1 MKFYRV
7 AVFPLVLFVIVLTE
21 VSEAVPQPSRP
32 TVTNNDIRDAILQ
45 IVNVIRATED
55 KLERH
60 EYREKGLGETLKRG
74 LISIDRRTK
83 QWDHFKGILN
93 RLDERVAEVETV
105 LIEKDER
112 ERLQAMRTFD
122 AVDDLKKVLLPQI
135 VDELKKEILEA
146 LAQQK
151 KNDKPPPPPPAPK
164 PEITK
169 KDLDSI
175 KESINKK
182 VDSIQESIS
191 KLEKEFKNVKSD
203 KETCSQLN
211 KKANDTLS
219 KIQDKVEDEEKVLT
233 KFSKKL
239 AEFKDSCKTD
249 EIQMKEQNKWQTNFS
264 NSLTEHK
271 EHLQDLINDLKNVS
285 KKLDSLPQNEY
296 LEKIANNT
304 KNIVKEIN
312 QNTDARAQVII
323 EDIDYK
329 TKDLKD
335 KLTKDHEDLVKS
347 IEELTNITD
356 TLGSEFGDNVE
367 EIKNSIKSI
376 KKVDEVMVKTAD
388 NVFDTKR
395 RLEYGVHQILGE
407 MGQLMKTAT
416 NDISTTVAERFDVFE
431 QSLLD
436 DENGALTNLTHKIG
450 DEVDQVWRQIGIMHQ
465 KMNSNADILTK
476 LQNQTDAYV
485 NGSANSIDNI
495 KGKVTKVTTKIN
507 ELDENLNYLMGKL
520 LLVSQ
525 EFNQIKTELSKSL
538 DEIKGTLKTVQDKVK
553 DKVQDS
559 GPGPHKIDDYEEPY
573 VDPAKK

>member
-1 MKFYRV
+1 M
-7 AVFPLVLFVIVLTE
+7 
-21 VSEAVPQPSRP
+21 
-32 TVTNNDIRDAILQ
+32 
-45 IVNVIRATED
+45 
-55 KLERH
+55 
-60 EYREKGLGETLKRG
+60 
-74 LISIDRRTK
+74 
-83 QWDHFKGILN
+83 
-93 RLDERVAEVETV
+93 AEVETV
-105 LIEKDER
+105 LIEKYER

-191 KLEKEFKNVKSD
+191 KLEKEFRNVKSD

-249 EIQMKEQNKWQTNFS
+249 EIQMKEQTNWQKNFS

-285 KKLDSLPQNEY
+285 KKLDSLPQNED

-323 EDIDYK
+323 EDVDYK

-416 NDISTTVAERFDVFE
+416 NDISTTVAER
-431 QSLLD
+431 
-436 DENGALTNLTHKIG
+436 
-450 DEVDQVWRQIGIMHQ
+450 
-465 KMNSNADILTK
+465 
-476 LQNQTDAYV
+476 
-485 NGSANSIDNI
+485 
-495 KGKVTKVTTKIN
+495 
-507 ELDENLNYLMGKL
+507 
-520 LLVSQ
+520 
-525 EFNQIKTELSKSL
+525 
-538 DEIKGTLKTVQDKVK
+538 
-553 DKVQDS
+553 
-559 GPGPHKIDDYEEPY
+559 
-573 VDPAKK
+573 